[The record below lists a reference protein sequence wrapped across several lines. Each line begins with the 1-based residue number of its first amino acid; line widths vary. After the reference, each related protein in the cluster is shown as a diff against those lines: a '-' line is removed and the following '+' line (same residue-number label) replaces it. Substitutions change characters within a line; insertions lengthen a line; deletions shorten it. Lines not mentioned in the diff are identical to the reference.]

1 MKEKIFQKKYLIVV
15 IAILALTS
23 AILIANKFIY
33 FNVAYAGELS
43 DITNHWAQSD
53 IEFMQA
59 KGAISGYSDGTFKPD
74 NNVTTGEAIKLIV
87 ANFDK
92 TITNGIDHWASNYF
106 KYAKE
111 KGVVGYSQY
120 KTSDL
125 NNNIT
130 RKEVMYMVINS
141 LEKLAY
147 KPVINNSEM
156 KIEFKDASVKVN
168 ENGIDYYSAIKKC
181 YLLGI
186 VIGDENNYIN
196 PNANITRAELVTIL
210 TRAYNEGR
218 RQYVLDYKVDN
229 VPNNKEIY
237 GQVLNIMPNSFYE
250 EYALY
255 KNGYTPYDYA
265 NEKYYNFSE
274 EALQAAKNKSDTA
287 LSALINV
294 SYEMTDAE
302 WDAWSDSMLEFC
314 DISLDDIYGNDDYSE
329 NQKTRIQEYIE
340 YVKENKI
347 IIKGGVIMDPTTLG
361 MIKDNKKQYN
371 LAIKGMVNVEVLSNP
386 NKVKILTYSDFVN
399 QQTTIYNSQDC
410 KYVILNILD
419 EDTKNQLKYIN
430 FFLEDVTFVKE
441 G

>member
-1 MKEKIFQKKYLIVV
+1 MREKIFQKKYLIIV
-15 IAILALTS
+15 IAIFALVGVI
-23 AILIANKFIY
+23 AITNRFIY
-33 FNVAYAGELS
+33 SNVAYAGELS
-43 DITNHWAQSD
+43 DIANHWAQSD

-74 NNVTTGEAIKLIV
+74 NNVTTGEAIKLII

-125 NNNIT
+125 NTNIT

-186 VIGDENNYIN
+186 VIGDENNNIN
-196 PNANITRAELVTIL
+196 PTANITRAELVTIL

-218 RQYVLDYKVDN
+218 RQYQYGFKSDN
-229 VPNNKEIY
+229 IPTNKSTY
-237 GQVLNIMPNSFYE
+237 GPVLNIMPNSFYE
-250 EYALY
+250 TYAEY
-255 KNGYTPYDYA
+255 KSGYEPYDYA
-265 NEKYYNFSE
+265 NEKFYNFSE
-274 EALQAAKNKSDTA
+274 EALQAAKNKADTA

-302 WDAWSDSMLEFC
+302 WNAWSDAMLEFC
-314 DISLDDIYGNDDYSE
+314 DVSLDDIYSE
-329 NQKTRIQEYIE
+329 EDEKSKVEEYIE

-347 IIKGGVIMDPTTLG
+347 TIKGGVIMDPTTFG
-361 MIKDNKKQYN
+361 KIKDNKGKYN
-371 LAIKGMVNVEVLSNP
+371 LAIKGMINVEILSNP
-386 NKVKILTYSDFVN
+386 NKVKRLTYYDFIN
-399 QQTTIYNSQDC
+399 KETTLYNTQDC
-410 KYVILNILD
+410 NYVLLNILD